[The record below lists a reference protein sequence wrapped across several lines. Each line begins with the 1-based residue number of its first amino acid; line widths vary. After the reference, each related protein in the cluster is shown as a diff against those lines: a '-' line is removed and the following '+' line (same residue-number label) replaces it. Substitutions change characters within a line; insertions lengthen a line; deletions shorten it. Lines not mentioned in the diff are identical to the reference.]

1 MEIFSF
7 DCNNYRLPV
16 PRSPDSGDFDQCTKV
31 FFVINCA
38 AQQNKQIH
46 RSYILPGQECEI

>member
-1 MEIFSF
+1 MEILSF